1 MRALGR
7 VFVIEEVSSVRQEVC
22 RGLGEAGYVL
32 LAATAERDVG
42 SMIDTFAPDV
52 IVARLAGSPAERV
65 PQLQRGIEI
74 PVILLASDDAPLGE
88 RVASSEGRGRQR
100 LRRTN
105 SHRRGGRPG
114 RHLDGTSSDAPG
126 PDRVHDVTIDLDAH
140 VVRRNDVELQ
150 LAATEFNLLLD
161 LVTNVGMV
169 LSKRQLL
176 ERVWGFDEYDVNVVE
191 AHVSALRRKL
201 EAVGPR
207 LIHTVRGFGY
217 VLRPPPPA
225 EHSHN

>member
-1 MRALGR
+1 
-7 VFVIEEVSSVRQEVC
+7 
-22 RGLGEAGYVL
+22 
-32 LAATAERDVG
+32 
-42 SMIDTFAPDV
+42 MIDTFAPDV
-52 IVARLAGSPAERV
+52 IVARLTGSPAERV

-88 RVASSEGRGRQR
+88 RVQARRAGADSVFVEPIHIDEVVARVDT
-100 LRRTN
+100 LMEHRRT
-105 SHRRGGRPG
+105 HQVR
-114 RHLDGTSSDAPG
+114 
-126 PDRVHDVTIDLDAH
+126 RVHDVTIDLDAH

-150 LAATEFNLLLD
+150 LTATEFNLLLD